1 MINEKVMLRMRISS
15 QDVHYGGGLVDG
27 AQVVKLFGDVATEL
41 LIRHDGDEGLFVAYD
56 MVEFKMQL
64 CAGDFLEVWGWIDKV
79 GNSSRHMQFEA
90 YKVITNAGI
99 VDKPSACD
107 MLEEPVLLAR
117 ASGTCVVPL
126 ELQRGPQISKYLKPE
141 SRDTGGCKNG

>member
-1 MINEKVMLRMRISS
+1 MIGQKVMLRIRISS

-27 AQVVKLFGDVATEL
+27 AQVIKLFGDVATEL

-64 CAGDFLEVWGWIDKV
+64 CAGDFLEVWGWIDRV
-79 GNSSRHMQFEA
+79 GNTSRHMQFEA

-99 VDKPSACD
+99 ADCPSACD
-107 MLEEPVLLAR
+107 ILEDSVLLAR
-117 ASGTCVVPL
+117 ASGTCVVPKH
-126 ELQRGPQISKYLKPE
+126 LQRGPHVTSYENTKSPNG
-141 SRDTGGCKNG
+141 GGCKDG